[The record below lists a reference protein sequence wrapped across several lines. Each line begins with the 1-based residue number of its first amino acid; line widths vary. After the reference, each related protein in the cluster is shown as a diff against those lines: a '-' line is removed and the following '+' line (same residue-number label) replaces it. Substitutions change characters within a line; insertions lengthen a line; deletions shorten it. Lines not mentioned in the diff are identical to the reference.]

1 MSAVRSAD
9 GTSIAF
15 DRTGS
20 GPPLIIV
27 DGALCWRESGP
38 ATKLA
43 AELADRFTVIAY
55 DRRGRGESGDAATY
69 AVAREVEDLAALIGA
84 AGGRANVCGISSGGV
99 LAMEAARAGAAIE
112 RLAVHEPP
120 FVVDDSRPPA
130 PSTYVA
136 ELNEHLAAGR
146 RGAAVKR
153 FMRLVG
159 MPAVLRAAM
168 PLFPG
173 WRKLKGVAHTLPYD
187 AACMGDTQSGK
198 PLDPAHWGAVGVPTL
213 VLVGGKSP
221 AWMAHGTQNLA
232 DVLPSARRQVL
243 EGQTH
248 MVKPKVLAP
257 ALKRF
262 FAGEQDSAE
271 RRAAAG

>member
-1 MSAVRSAD
+1 MSSVRSKD
-9 GTSIAF
+9 GTTIGF
-15 DRTGS
+15 ERTGS

-38 ATKLA
+38 ARKLA
-43 AELADRFTVIAY
+43 AELADRFTVITY
-55 DRRGRGESGDAATY
+55 DRRGRGESGDTEPY
-69 AVAREVEDLAALIGA
+69 SVQREVEDLQALIGE
-84 AGGRANVCGISSGGV
+84 AGSPAHVLGISSGAV
-99 LAMEAARAGAAIE
+99 LAMEAVRAGAAIDT
-112 RLAVHEPP
+112 LAVYEAP
-120 FVVDDSRPPA
+120 FIVDDSRAPA
-130 PSTYVA
+130 PAGYVPD
-136 ELNEHLAAGR
+136 LNRYLAAGD

-159 MPAVLRAAM
+159 MPGPLVALM
-168 PLFPG
+168 PVSPA

-198 PLDPAHWGAVGVPTL
+198 PLDAEHWGAVGVRTL

-221 AWMAHGTQNLA
+221 EWMANGMESLA
-232 DVLPSARRQVL
+232 ALLPDARREVL

-257 ALKRF
+257 ALKRLI
-262 FAGEQDSAE
+262 
-271 RRAAAG
+271 